1 MTVAELIA
9 ALQTMPQDMQVITLG
24 SDSSGY
30 ATDDEAVT
38 VEKIAYGLANA
49 REVVWIGGKTE

>member
-1 MTVAELIA
+1 
-9 ALQTMPQDMQVITLG
+9 MPQDMQVITLG